1 MGIDAQMKRA
11 VFLDRDGV
19 LNRAFVRDGR
29 PYPPRSLSELE
40 ILPGVEPAL
49 GKLQAAGFL
58 LIVVTNQP
66 DVARGLTT
74 KEEVEKINAA
84 LGSLLPIDEFR
95 TCYHDTEAGCECR
108 KPKPG
113 ALLAAAM
120 AHDIDL
126 SASYMVGDRWRDTE
140 AGQRAGCNTIFIDY
154 GYQEK
159 QPDTV
164 DYRAASL
171 SEASEIIL
179 GRQS

>member
-1 MGIDAQMKRA
+1 MKRA

-19 LNRAFVRDGR
+19 LNRAIVRDGR
-29 PYPPRSLSELE
+29 PYPPRNLSELE

-66 DVARGLTT
+66 DVARGATT
-74 KEEVEKINAA
+74 REEVEKINAA
-84 LGSLLPIDEFR
+84 LGSALPIDEFR
-95 TCYHDTEAGCECR
+95 TCYHDTDAGCECR

-113 ALLAAAM
+113 ALLAAA
-120 AHDIDL
+120 ASHNIDL
-126 SASYMVGDRWRDTE
+126 GASYMVGDRWRDTE
-140 AGQRAGCNTIFIDY
+140 AGQQAGCNTIFLDY

-159 QPDTV
+159 QPDAV

-171 SEASEIIL
+171 SEAAEIIL
-179 GRQS
+179 RRQS